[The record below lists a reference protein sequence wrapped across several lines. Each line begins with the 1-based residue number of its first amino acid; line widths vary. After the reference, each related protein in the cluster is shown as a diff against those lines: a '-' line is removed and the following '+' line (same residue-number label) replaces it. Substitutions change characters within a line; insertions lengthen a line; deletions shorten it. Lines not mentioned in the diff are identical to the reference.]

1 MTEIVDMGGYGVYIW
16 SAWGIAVI
24 LLGALIVAS
33 VRTMKARERELADM
47 EAVSPR
53 RRRSDRTAGES
64 T

>member
-33 VRTMKARERELADM
+33 VSAMKARERELADM
-47 EAVSPR
+47 EAASPR
-53 RRRSDRTAGES
+53 RRRSTGRLEES

>member
-24 LLGALIVAS
+24 LLGTLIVAS

-47 EAVSPR
+47 EAASPR
-53 RRRSDRTAGES
+53 RRSRA
-64 T
+64 

>member
-16 SAWGIAVI
+16 LAWGIAVI
-24 LLGALIVAS
+24 LLSALIVAS

-47 EAVSPR
+47 EAASPR
-53 RRRSDRTAGES
+53 RRRRDRTAGES